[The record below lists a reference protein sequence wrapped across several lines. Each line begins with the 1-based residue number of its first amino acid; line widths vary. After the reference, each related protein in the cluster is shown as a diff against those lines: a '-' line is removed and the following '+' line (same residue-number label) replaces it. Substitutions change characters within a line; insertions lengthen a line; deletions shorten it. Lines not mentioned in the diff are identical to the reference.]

1 MAMDRFTFSLLY
13 GWHSLVEGAR
23 RLEESS
29 KK

>member
-23 RLEESS
+23 RLEEN